1 VDLWLSPHDARVRTL
16 KETGDLVFGF
26 AETPFGGCA
35 ILIADQHVLALYF
48 AANKDAGASLLQ
60 TKWPGFALRQT
71 PEADAMIPILFEN
84 PESMLLMAM
93 GTPFQLTVWEYLRG
107 IPKGTIVTYGEV
119 ARGIGRPTA
128 ARAVGR
134 AVGANEISVLIPCH
148 RVVSKGKLTG
158 YRWGL
163 DRKRNLLAWELA
175 NRDPLEMPF

>member
-1 VDLWLSPHDARVRTL
+1 M
-16 KETGDLVFGF
+16 
-26 AETPFGGCA
+26 AE
-35 ILIADQHVLALYF
+35 QHLLALYF
-48 AANKDAGASLLQ
+48 AANKDEGASLLQ
-60 TKWPGFALRQT
+60 TKRLGFALRQT

-84 PESMLLMAM
+84 PESMPLLAI
-93 GTPFQLTVWEYLRG
+93 GTPFQLKVWEYLRV
-107 IPKGTIVTYGEV
+107 IPKGTTVTYGDV

-134 AVGANEISVLIPCH
+134 AVGANEVAILIPCH

-163 DRKRNLLAWELA
+163 DRKRNLLTWELA